1 MKVKISKPNATH
13 EKSLTQIPL
22 IFHSLLSSSLIVFP
36 LSFSIVLLFSE
47 NKINPSSD
55 AGIQALA
62 TVAITYLTD
71 QLQFTAREN
80 GFAILLM
87 LCGSIPGA
95 VVSNFCSRKFDP
107 IKSSML
113 SLVLLIV
120 ATALFAAFT
129 TGPDQYVRTYF
140 LAFVWGIGVGWN
152 WTCGRL
158 AASSVIPEGQDTELM
173 GIFLFAGQCLSWIP
187 PLVFTAM
194 NEAGISQ
201 RIGVATLDVYLL
213 ISLLCYCFMGS
224 YKKAREEVNR
234 TTVFTAADRHRN
246 DKTKPTTTTGE
257 TSAKNTLL
265 PIEFSD
271 VEMLKKED
279 S

>member
-1 MKVKISKPNATH
+1 MKKRSCSISFDLP
-13 EKSLTQIPL
+13 
-22 IFHSLLSSSLIVFP
+22 FHSILFLFP
-36 LSFSIVLLFSE
+36 FLFLLSFSIVALFS
-47 NKINPSSD
+47 KKKPSSD

-95 VVSNFCSRKFDP
+95 VISNFCSRKFDP

-113 SLVLLIV
+113 SLVLLIT
-120 ATALFAAFT
+120 ATAFFAAFT
-129 TGPDQYVRTYF
+129 TGPGQYVRTYF

-234 TTVFTAADRHRN
+234 TTVFTAADSHRH

-257 TSAKNTLL
+257 TSVKNTFL
-265 PIEFSD
+265 PIESSD

-279 S
+279 SKM